1 MNNFDD
7 RLKYQRE
14 VIKNINKKLSLNESL
29 TGLSSDAILRW
40 SLANNIDN
48 ESKII
53 CTLKAISNSLSFMA
67 NKSQAP
73 IEPNSEIDNENLEK
87 EISQLLVEISE
98 MTTNSL

>member
-40 SLANNIDN
+40 SLVNNIDN
-48 ESKII
+48 ESEII
-53 CTLKAISNSLSFMA
+53 CTLKAISDSLSFMA

-73 IEPNSEIDNENLEK
+73 IEPNSKLDNKNLEK
-87 EISQLLVEISE
+87 EISQLLVEISKI
-98 MTTNSL
+98 TTNSL